1 MCSVLTLSLVVPAYV
16 RTSTY
21 LLLHLEAARGDS
33 GAREEPREDLVRVRV
48 RVRVGVRVRGE
59 EARADHVYWDRP
71 AVAHGAVCN
80 LDVLDL
86 GRLDQ
91 G

>member
-1 MCSVLTLSLVVPAYV
+1 MCSVLALSLVAPAYV

-33 GAREEPREDLVRVRV
+33 GAREEPRED
-48 RVRVGVRVRGE
+48 
-59 EARADHVYWDRP
+59 HVYRDGP